1 MRNYAAVFLTLCGF
15 AIAALV
21 MLRPDPGVRFEA
33 ELSRLEPEDAL
44 FRLREAEGKFAFH
57 DNLELLY
64 GRLSLADGDL
74 PSARRSFLRVLSGA
88 RPSEEVLEAL
98 AGIEIVAGDLGLAA
112 AYLQQAYDLFPT
124 PERRERLGLWY
135 RSLRMADA
143 ERGVLQSVEP
153 SRLTA
158 WEARRL
164 SKLLMAGDRG
174 VYEQLL
180 VELAGKSGEEGLTFK
195 KRLLEHLAETGQMA
209 AAVQHASAWLESDPD
224 AGAVLEV
231 SVRSLIG
238 RGALDPAIIVARNG
252 FAAAPQDSHLVLP
265 VFAKSGHGGVA
276 RILQSEWLAGR
287 TVLSSPEWDTLL
299 FMAET
304 SGDLRALRSVLASHQ
319 AALAEPAVIGRALTQ
334 FLRYRGAGALVPYR
348 RLLSPEV
355 QEAAPLVAAAWTG
368 WTGDRRASYD
378 FLLKAAQAPLSE
390 WDQSIW
396 MFISD
401 GLRGSLFHR
410 ALLAGGASNADLQ
423 RRLRDS
429 VIPARPEL
437 VTKG

>member
-1 MRNYAAVFLTLCGF
+1 MRSYVAVFLALCG
-15 AIAALV
+15 IALGGIL

-44 FRLREAEGKFAFH
+44 LRLREAEGKFAFH

-74 PSARRSFLRVLSGA
+74 QSARRSFLRVLSGA
-88 RPSEEVLEAL
+88 GPSEEVLETL
-98 AGIEIVAGDLGLAA
+98 AGIEIVAGDLSLASS
-112 AYLQQAYDLFPT
+112 YLRQAHDLFPT

-135 RSLRMADA
+135 RSLRMTDA
-143 ERGVLQSVEP
+143 ERGILQSVEP

-158 WEARRL
+158 WEAERL
-164 SKLLMAGDRG
+164 SHLLRAEDRGAYEKLLIA
-174 VYEQLL
+174 LS
-180 VELAGKSGEEGLTFK
+180 GKSGPKGMTFR

-209 AAVQHASAWLESDPD
+209 AAVQHASAWLESDLEP
-224 AGAVLEV
+224 GAVLEV
-231 SVRSLIG
+231 SVKSLIG
-238 RGALDPAIIVARNG
+238 RGALDAAVIVARNG
-252 FAAAPQDSHLVLP
+252 FVSAPQESHLILP
-265 VFAKSGHGGVA
+265 VFARSGHGGVA

-287 TVLSSPEWDTLL
+287 TMLTLPEWDTLL
-299 FMAET
+299 FMAEA
-304 SGDLRALRSVLASHQ
+304 SGDLRALQTVLASNQ
-319 AALAEPAVIGRALTQ
+319 ATLAQPAAIGGALTQ

-348 RLLSPEV
+348 RLLSAEV
-355 QEAAPLVAAAWTG
+355 QEAAPLVAAAWVG
-368 WTGDRRASYD
+368 WTGNRQASYD
-378 FLLKAAQAPLSE
+378 FLLKAAQRPLSE

-401 GLRGSLFHR
+401 GLRGSPLHR
-410 ALLAGGASNADLQ
+410 ALLAGAASNEDLQ

-429 VIPARPEL
+429 VIPLRPEL